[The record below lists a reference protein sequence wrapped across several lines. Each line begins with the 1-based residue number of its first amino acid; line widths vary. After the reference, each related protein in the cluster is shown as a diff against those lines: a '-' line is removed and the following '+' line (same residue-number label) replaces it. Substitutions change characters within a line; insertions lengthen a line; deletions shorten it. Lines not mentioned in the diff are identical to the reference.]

1 MPSLRSPRDARLVD
15 RIAAGDVDA
24 WATVDSRYRP
34 ALRRYVG
41 SLARPGTIDPDDVVQ
56 DALMRA
62 FDRLRRGDG
71 PDQLRPWLYR
81 LCRNAAIDAIRAR
94 TRHRDDELSGNEA
107 AAAATEPER
116 TVLRRE
122 RLRRITADVAALPDR
137 QRVALLA
144 RAVDGRPVGE
154 IGAELGISNDAV
166 HMTVQRARESLM
178 RSEHARD
185 ADCEQIRV
193 LLHDAH
199 DRRVRPRETARL
211 HLKSCAG
218 CRAYREDLRR
228 VDHQLRALAPPVLP
242 LLAVLAA
249 HAGLTTKGAAVGAG
263 IATAGTVAVAVTGG
277 LILVGG
283 VQRRD
288 AGEPA
293 PFRLSGVR
301 GYVDHRVVQG
311 DPVPGRTSIVTA
323 RVRMPASPT
332 STRGG
337 EFVTLRCPAG
347 MIVGGLQAPINEHSD
362 IRWNPNPPIL
372 ERPERQARIEL
383 WRPRNARRDTTTVGI
398 VCRRPDRNGSIL
410 AHPRTARPGERPAHL
425 CLSGSR
431 VRRARAGLPAF
442 NTLYRRPGREQAG
455 YSPMDGTP
463 ISVVRT
469 TSNRRWSYVIADS
482 ASVRGWIDR
491 RLIC

>member
-372 ERPERQARIEL
+372 ERPSGRLGSSCGGRGTPGAT
-383 WRPRNARRDTTTVGI
+383 RPRSGSSAGARTATARSWPTRGPPVPVSGPLTSASAARASGVLVPGCRPSTPSTDVRVASRPATARWTGPRSRSCARRATAAG
-398 VCRRPDRNGSIL
+398 
-410 AHPRTARPGERPAHL
+410 RT
-425 CLSGSR
+425 
-431 VRRARAGLPAF
+431 
-442 NTLYRRPGREQAG
+442 
-455 YSPMDGTP
+455 
-463 ISVVRT
+463 
-469 TSNRRWSYVIADS
+469 
-482 ASVRGWIDR
+482 
-491 RLIC
+491 